1 MDIGLIHYLCLLDE
15 GHLLEKT
22 TFGDESSIVPAEMM
36 NRDTVEVMVFYYTR
50 FRADNFLPNI
60 PHATRQT
67 LFVLH

>member
-1 MDIGLIHYLCLLDE
+1 MDIELIHYLCHLNE

-22 TFGDESSIVPAEMM
+22 TFRDESSIVPAEMM
-36 NRDTVEVMVFYYTR
+36 NRDIVEVMVFYYAR

-60 PHATRQT
+60 PNATHQT